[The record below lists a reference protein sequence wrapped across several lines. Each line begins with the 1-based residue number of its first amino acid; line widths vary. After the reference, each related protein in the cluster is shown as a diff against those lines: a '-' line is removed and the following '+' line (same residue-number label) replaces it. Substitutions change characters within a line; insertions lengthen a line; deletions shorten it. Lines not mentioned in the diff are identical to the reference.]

1 METIKSKNNV
11 TKGLMVGCVILVSG
25 IVLSTALNIL
35 KGASESEVETVSAIQ
50 VLTPATTSPSPM
62 IGQSDTNK
70 NIEIADQELVL
81 AGDYLD
87 DMVVKMTSELVV
99 ARSKRWLIHASAEAG
114 KANKTESEFLSDKLL
129 YFLGEL
135 KTLSNNGAL
144 DPKPGK
150 MDNFIINV
158 LEVRS
163 IAMALT
169 RTPPGGA
176 NTRVNVSN
184 VLRATG
190 ELYQKAISLNNA
202 QRFGISDVLNMPVRN
217 RKNPNLI
224 EDGTGSAKSEP
235 DPNDEP
241 TELEEVLNEAN

>member
-1 METIKSKNNV
+1 METVKNKNNV
-11 TKGLMVGCVILVSG
+11 FKRLAIGGTVIISGL
-25 IVLSTALNIL
+25 VLSTALNIL
-35 KGASESEVETVSAIQ
+35 KGASETEVETIVPIQ
-50 VLTPATTSPSPM
+50 VLTPASTSPAPM
-62 IGQSDTNK
+62 IGQSPANK
-70 NIEIADQELVL
+70 NIELADQEVTL

-87 DMVVKMTSELVV
+87 DMVSKMTSELVV

-144 DPKPGK
+144 DPRPGK
-150 MDNFIINV
+150 MDDFIINI
-158 LEVRS
+158 LEVRA

-176 NTRVNVSN
+176 NTRVDVSN

-202 QRFGISDVLNMPVRN
+202 QRFGVSEVLNRPVEN
-217 RKNPNLI
+217 REQIL
-224 EDGTGSAKSEP
+224 EDGTGSAKT
-235 DPNDEP
+235 DEVEQ
-241 TELEEVLNEAN
+241 TEVTEEVTTNEAN